1 MERIEVNVETGEVQI
16 IQLTPEEI
24 SVAQAQYAAWETAQ
38 QLVQQPVQPTLE
50 QLQAELADITA
61 KINSFT
67 KG

>member
-24 SVAQAQYAAWETAQ
+24 AAAQAQYATWEAA
-38 QLVQQPVQPTLE
+38 QQPVQPTLE
-50 QLQAELADITA
+50 QLQTELADITA
-61 KINSFT
+61 KINNFT